1 MICKLSDAKRRFA
14 QKSVL
19 RLKAKWK
26 LHSQT
31 QENSKMICNSPAT
44 ARRFAQ
50 KKSPLEK
57 KLALQKKM
65 RIFKNILL

>member
-1 MICKLSDAKRRFA
+1 MICKL
-14 QKSVL
+14 
-19 RLKAKWK
+19 
-26 LHSQT
+26 
-31 QENSKMICNSPAT
+31 PAT
-44 ARRFAQ
+44 ADLFAQ